1 MLVLDSECC
10 SCVNSQK
17 WGNEIKY
24 KKCAILPNLAIK
36 NFVLESPGQEQLSVK
51 KWKDVPFT
59 VEEFNFKEYCQENIT
74 DLLD

>member
-24 KKCAILPNLAIK
+24 MKCAIMPNLAIK
-36 NFVLESPGQEQLSVK
+36 NFALETPKGRITVK

-59 VEEFNFKEYCQENIT
+59 VEDFDYEEYCQENFP
-74 DLLD
+74 DLFG